1 MTREIFL
8 KGISLLNR
16 GFKPHQWE
24 DDTLEVWYR
33 VLSDIDDKDFQKAV
47 LWLLNNSKFFPTVA
61 EIRETVRNL
70 SVHVKTGD
78 EAWGEVLKAISLY
91 GSYSEPEF
99 SDPITALA
107 VERIGWLSICRSNE
121 SDLPI
126 IRAQFRNLYNNI
138 KENQKTNIEIERI
151 NNLSSKMFKLQAG
164 ATASLDNKEK
174 AP

>member
-1 MTREIFL
+1 MLSKETFV
-8 KGISLLNR
+8 KGIVVLRSLPGKEFN
-16 GFKPHQWE
+16 E
-24 DDTLEVWYR
+24 MMLEIWYE
-33 VLSDIDDKDFQKAV
+33 VLSDIENSDFEKAV
-47 LWLLNNSKFFPTVA
+47 MWHMRNSKYRPTPA
-61 EIRETVRNL
+61 EIREAVRTL
-70 SVHVKTGD
+70 VAPAKTGD
-78 EAWGEVLKAISLY
+78 EAWGEVLKAISRY

-138 KENQKTNIEIERI
+138 KENQKTNIEIEWV

-164 ATASLDNKEK
+164 ATTSLDNKKK